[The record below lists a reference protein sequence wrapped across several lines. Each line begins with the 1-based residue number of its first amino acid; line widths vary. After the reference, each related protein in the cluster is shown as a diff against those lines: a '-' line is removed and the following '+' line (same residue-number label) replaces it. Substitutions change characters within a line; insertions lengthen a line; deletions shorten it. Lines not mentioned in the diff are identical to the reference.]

1 MFIGDDYIPDMEYE
15 DELEEE
21 YAYYQDIIED
31 NKRREQDLSWLYDE
45 EDELADE
52 EWRDIPGYEG
62 LYQVSN
68 KGRVKSLEREVNNN
82 GGKRIIKEKILTQY
96 INKRFNYAT
105 VMLTKDHEEKN
116 KQVHRLVAEAFIDNP
131 DNKPEVDHFDTNRL
145 NNNVNNL
152 EWTTRKENAN
162 NELTKMHKSIALKGR
177 AGYSHPQTEEAKEKI
192 RQYHIGLKQSE
203 ETKRKLSEYH
213 KGKSIPKEV
222 KEKELL
228 VKHQK
233 GVIHLQEDEN
243 GNLIYKNGL
252 IDPRKYQN

>member
-1 MFIGDDYIPDMEYE
+1 M
-15 DELEEE
+15 
-21 YAYYQDIIED
+21 
-31 NKRREQDLSWLYDE
+31 K
-45 EDELADE
+45 
-52 EWRDIPGYEG
+52 
-62 LYQVSN
+62 
-68 KGRVKSLEREVNNN
+68 K
-82 GGKRIIKEKILTQY
+82 
-96 INKRFNYAT
+96 
-105 VMLTKDHEEKN
+105 KN
-116 KQVHRLVAEAFIDNP
+116 KQVHRLVAETFIDNP

-162 NELTKMHKSIALKGR
+162 NELTKMHKSIARKGR
-177 AGYSHPQTEEAKEKI
+177 PGYLHPQTEEAKEKI

-233 GVIHLQEDEN
+233 GTIHLQEDEN

-252 IDPRKYQN
+252 IDPRKYQD